1 MTLQFLSDE
10 SGRRTAVQLSME
22 DWEKIK
28 SRYPDIEDLS
38 SDLPE
43 WQKELLDIR
52 LESARKNPERI
63 RPGDELLEEL

>member
-1 MTLQFLSDE
+1 MALQFLSDE
-10 SGRRTAVQLSME
+10 SGRRTAVQLSIE

-28 SRYPDIEDLS
+28 NGYPDIEDLS

-63 RPGDELLEEL
+63 RPGKELLRAL